1 MASSGNFM
9 TFNRLAWLNS
19 SYSATYTKLDRGNLQ
34 GYATAGGWGWPGNF
48 TFDSGKWYVEFYIYV
63 RSESGRGYI
72 SVVDHYYP
80 NIAAKYNDNRHRDPT
95 VNDYT
100 VQYIGGDVGGK
111 GTTTGICNNQT
122 GGGSPSQTF
131 TNTRWANG
139 DIIGAALDLDS
150 DTQTVQFYRN
160 GSAVGNAETLNASA
174 SGNWAFWSGSHNA
187 CWHTMNAGQ
196 DSSFCGRAT
205 AQGNADENGFGDF
218 YYTPPSGYLAPCSA
232 NLPISADID
241 GARTDD
247 DIGEKQC
254 GTVLYTGNGG
264 TNAITGLGFKPDFVA
279 IKRRNSDGDNR
290 SVDSSRGVGK
300 ALRFNAS
307 GAEVSEANGVTAFG
321 TDGFTLSSEGGYN
334 ANTDTFVAHCWKA
347 NGGTTATNTDG
358 SITSTVQ
365 ANTKAGFSIVE
376 FTGINSA
383 TTATVGHGLGKAP
396 TFILHKSVNTAA
408 WHMVRGVPGMPVSY
422 VRDLNPN
429 GSPADVSGNGGALV
443 KPTSTVF
450 NINNTTGIGGGGY
463 NYIAYCWAPIEGYS
477 KFGTYTGNGESDGPF
492 VYTGFR
498 PQIVLFMG
506 YNYGIENFTFDSTRN
521 TSNPITTYV
530 RWGRSSP
537 EASHTH
543 CDFLA
548 NGFKIRNTGGDYN
561 GSTNLF
567 MYAAWGDVP
576 FKYNNTH

>member
-48 TFDSGKWYVEFYIYV
+48 TFDSGKWYVEFYIYA
-63 RSESGRGYI
+63 RTNSGRGYV

-100 VQYIGGDVGGK
+100 VQYIGGDVGGTS
-111 GTTTGICNNQT
+111 TTTGICNNQT

-131 TNTRWANG
+131 TSTRWADG
-139 DIIGAALDLDS
+139 DIIGVALDLDS
-150 DTQTVQFYRN
+150 GTQTVKFYRN
-160 GSAVGNAETLNASA
+160 GSVVGNAETLNARA
-174 SGNWAFWSGSHNA
+174 SGNWAFWSGSHNQS
-187 CWHTMNAGQ
+187 WHTMNAGQ

-247 DIGEKQC
+247 DIGENQC

-264 TNAITGLGFKPDFVA
+264 TNAITGLGFKPDLIA

-290 SVDSSRGVGK
+290 SV
-300 ALRFNAS
+300 
-307 GAEVSEANGVTAFG
+307 
-321 TDGFTLSSEGGYN
+321 
-334 ANTDTFVAHCWKA
+334 
-347 NGGTTATNTDG
+347 
-358 SITSTVQ
+358 TSTVQ

-396 TFILHKSVNTAA
+396 TFIIHKSLNASA
-408 WHMVRGVPGMPVSY
+408 WHLVRGVPGMPVSY

-429 GSPADVSGNGGALV
+429 GSPTDVSGNGGALV
-443 KPTSTVF
+443 APTSTVF

-463 NYIAYCWAPIEGYS
+463 TYVAYCWAPIEGYS

-492 VYTGFR
+492 IYTGFR

-506 YNYGIENFTFDSTRN
+506 YNYGIENFIFDNKRN

-530 RWGRSSP
+530 RWGRSSA
-537 EASHTH
+537 EGSHTH

-567 MYAAWGDVP
+567 MYMAWGDAP

>member
-19 SYSATYTKLDRGNLQ
+19 SYSATYTKIDRGNLQ
-34 GYATAGGWGWPGNF
+34 GYATAGGWGWPSNF

-72 SVVDHYYP
+72 GVVDHYFP
-80 NIAAKYNDNRHRDPT
+80 NIAAKYNDNRHRQPT
-95 VNDYT
+95 IQDYT
-100 VQYIGGDVGGK
+100 VYYIGAFDGSNAAIVNNVAN
-111 GTTTGICNNQT
+111 GT
-122 GGGSPSQTF
+122 SASQTF
-131 TNTRWANG
+131 SGIWADG
-139 DIIGAALDLDS
+139 DKIGVALDLDS
-150 DTQTVQFYRN
+150 GTQTVKFYKN

-205 AQGNADENGFGDF
+205 AQGNADDSGFGDF
-218 YYTPPSGYLAPCSA
+218 YYSPPSGYLAPSSA

-241 GARTDD
+241 GAVTDD

-254 GTVLYTGNGG
+254 ATLLYTGTGSS
-264 TNAITGLGFKPDFVA
+264 NAVTGLGFKPDLVI
-279 IKRRNSDGDNR
+279 IKNR
-290 SVDSSRGVGK
+290 AGTQGTKLTDSSRGVTKVLQPAGNS
-300 ALRFNAS
+300 AESTDS
-307 GAEVSEANGVTAFG
+307 GGLTAFG
-321 TDGFTLSSEGGYN
+321 TDGFTVGDDAGYN
-334 ANTDTFVAHCWKA
+334 GSTNNMVAHCWKA

-396 TFILHKSVNTAA
+396 TFIIHKSVNTSA
-408 WHMVRGVPGMPVSY
+408 WHLVRGVPGMPVSY

-429 GSPADVSGNGGALV
+429 GSPTDVSGNGGALV
-443 KPTSTVF
+443 APTSSVF

-463 NYIAYCWAPIEGYS
+463 TYVAYCWAPIEGYS
-477 KFGTYTGNGESDGPF
+477 KFGSYTGNGESDGPF
-492 VYTGFR
+492 IYTGFR

-506 YNYGIENFTFDSTRN
+506 YAYGIENFIFDNKRN

-530 RWGRSSP
+530 RWGRSSA
-537 EASHTH
+537 EGSHTH

-561 GSTNLF
+561 GSTGLF
-567 MYAAWGDVP
+567 MYMAWGDVP